1 MALPLFL
8 IIVPR
13 GSVRQG
19 ALHRTLIRAG
29 KSPTAWVAGAAE
41 TAFPG
46 PEQPSTHSDTGHNV
60 VVVAWWGATFRSHSC
75 LCP

>member
-1 MALPLFL
+1 MQLNEQAAHRSGWRNPRRIGPVVDDAVHPGTSNATLCGWIAIGQPPPAALPLFL

-29 KSPTAWVAGAAE
+29 
-41 TAFPG
+41 
-46 PEQPSTHSDTGHNV
+46 
-60 VVVAWWGATFRSHSC
+60 
-75 LCP
+75 